1 MSKLRHR
8 FAALLIAAAAAFAT
22 VSVGTAGATT
32 TDGGVCHDAAVLYD
46 YYLSIGD
53 HATASAVFHN
63 MVGMGCLARIGPE
76 DVEGVISAS

>member
-1 MSKLRHR
+1 MSRVRTK
-8 FAALLIAAAAAFAT
+8 FAALLIAVAAAFAT

-32 TDGGVCHDAAVLYD
+32 TDAGVCRDAAVLYD

-53 HATASAVFHN
+53 HATASAVFRN

-76 DVEGVISAS
+76 DVEGVIQS